1 MLSYDDSSSWL
12 IIIFVLW
19 FLIYRNIGCCDFLFF
34 SHSMEYNA
42 KNEISKPEIRLICL
56 ITCFLALKIR
66 TETFYQIEIIS

>member
-42 KNEISKPEIRLICL
+42 KMKSQS
-56 ITCFLALKIR
+56 LKLDLFI
-66 TETFYQIEIIS
+66 